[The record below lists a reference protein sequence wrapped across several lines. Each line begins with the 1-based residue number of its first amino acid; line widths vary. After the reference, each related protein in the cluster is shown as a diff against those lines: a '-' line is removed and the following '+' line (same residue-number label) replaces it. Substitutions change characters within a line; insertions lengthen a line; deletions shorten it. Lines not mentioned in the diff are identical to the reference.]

1 MNYLEI
7 LKKCLIAIIFILI
20 FYLACRLCI
29 FYIPF
34 LIAYIISLIIEPII
48 KFLNKR
54 TGLSRKTNSIIVL
67 VCIFGIITI
76 LIVFGGVKLISE
88 TTNLLAGL
96 NTYLEKTINFINDK
110 TSQINF
116 ENLKISKEVRSIFE
130 NSTNDFLS
138 TITNYIKNLLNKILQ
153 YITSIPNMFINI
165 IITILATYFI
175 TSDKFYILDRME
187 HHLSKKMV
195 GKIRKHVKQITT
207 TFHDKLYLKP
217 YSRSKKNIDSSELL
231 HQYLI
236 IDLKYVH
243 ILQKKYYINYIY
255 L

>member
-67 VCIFGIITI
+67 VFIFGIITI
-76 LIVFGGVKLISE
+76 LIVFGGIKLISE

-96 NTYLEKTINFINDK
+96 NKNSQFAQNF
-110 TSQINF
+110 
-116 ENLKISKEVRSIFE
+116 
-130 NSTNDFLS
+130 
-138 TITNYIKNLLNKILQ
+138 NK
-153 YITSIPNMFINI
+153 
-165 IITILATYFI
+165 
-175 TSDKFYILDRME
+175 
-187 HHLSKKMV
+187 
-195 GKIRKHVKQITT
+195 
-207 TFHDKLYLKP
+207 
-217 YSRSKKNIDSSELL
+217 
-231 HQYLI
+231 
-236 IDLKYVH
+236 
-243 ILQKKYYINYIY
+243 
-255 L
+255 